1 MQPKFHNVNTNP
13 KLRLQCNVGTKC
25 SPVKYGKTLTLR
37 KKYTLEIANKMQ
49 PCIRIYYSTVR
60 WRL

>member
-13 KLRLQCNVGTKC
+13 KLRLQCNVGSKC

-37 KKYTLEIANKMQ
+37 KNIHLFVWGFGWDNKSEPKM
-49 PCIRIYYSTVR
+49 
-60 WRL
+60 